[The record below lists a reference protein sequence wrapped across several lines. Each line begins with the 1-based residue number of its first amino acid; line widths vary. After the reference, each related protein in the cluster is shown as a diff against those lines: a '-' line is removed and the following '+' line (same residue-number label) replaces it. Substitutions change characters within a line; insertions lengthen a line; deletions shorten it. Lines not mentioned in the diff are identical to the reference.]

1 MSAIRAEI
9 ERRAVHRQGDAF
21 PLERDLGADGAA
33 RARTGR
39 GETEEACPLSHPLV
53 KSFRTVLPVHWPR
66 SCGMHTEKTS
76 HSFSKVVKSCK
87 CALCQ

>member
-1 MSAIRAEI
+1 
-9 ERRAVHRQGDAF
+9 
-21 PLERDLGADGAA
+21 
-33 RARTGR
+33 
-39 GETEEACPLSHPLV
+39 LV